1 MLALLYI
8 IIIII
13 ITIVIIIII
22 IIIIHVK
29 RGVQQE
35 ANDSIKLEESFVV
48 QSLKQQSHYK
58 FLGVLENIKQ
68 EDLLALECAS
78 KEYLKRLCVIL
89 SSPLSLMS
97 TKSLHRTSMP
107 SRC

>member
-8 IIIII
+8 IIILI
-13 ITIVIIIII
+13 IVIIIII
-22 IIIIHVK
+22 IITIHVK

-35 ANDSIKLEESFVV
+35 DNDSIKLDESFVV

-78 KEYLKRLCVIL
+78 KEYLKRLCVIW
-89 SSPLSLMS
+89 SSPLSLIS
-97 TKSLHRTSMP
+97 TK
-107 SRC
+107 

>member
-1 MLALLYI
+1 M
-8 IIIII
+8 III
-13 ITIVIIIII
+13 ITIT
-22 IIIIHVK
+22 IHVK

-35 ANDSIKLEESFVV
+35 DNDCIKLDESFVV

-68 EDLLALECAS
+68 EDLLVLECAS
-78 KEYLKRLCVIL
+78 KEYLKRLCVIW
-89 SSPLSLMS
+89 SSPLSLML

-107 SRC
+107 FRC